1 LDLNP
6 SSVLSINRGAERNR
20 RGKEI
25 PHMNYASNAYRK
37 TALETAGPRELEANL
52 LLQAAAKLQEVHDS
66 WRDKPT
72 GLNDAVTFNRRLWTI
87 FIDSVMKDDNKL
99 PVEVRSN
106 ITKLGMF
113 VMGETFSLM
122 TKPKPSHLEAIINVN
137 RSLAAG
143 LRAKA

>member
-1 LDLNP
+1 
-6 SSVLSINRGAERNR
+6 
-20 RGKEI
+20 
-25 PHMNYASNAYRK
+25 MNYASNAYRK